1 MPPPG
6 KTTKRRGRRQGK
18 PVSRDAVLRA
28 AKLQFA
34 KRGYDKTTLRA
45 IADHARVDPSMV
57 LYLFGSKAELFRES
71 MELVLPA
78 NLLTNELAEKDDDLG
93 RRVVRAYLGIW
104 ERPDTAASMASMV
117 QSATSNSDANE
128 AFRGFLHDYLLTAV
142 SNALG
147 GGDEARLRAMLAATS
162 LVGTAMLRY
171 IMRVPPLSSLGV
183 DEVVAL
189 VGPAVHRS
197 LTIPANE
204 LGLDPPPQ

>member
-1 MPPPG
+1 
-6 KTTKRRGRRQGK
+6 
-18 PVSRDAVLRA
+18 
-28 AKLQFA
+28 
-34 KRGYDKTTLRA
+34 
-45 IADHARVDPSMV
+45 MV

-71 MELVLPA
+71 MKLVLPA
-78 NLLTNELAEKDDDLG
+78 NLLTNELAEKDDDVG

-189 VGPAVHRS
+189 IGPAVHRS
-197 LTIPANE
+197 LTIPADE
-204 LGLDPPPQ
+204 LGLDLPPIKTRGAQTTGPAATPRSPREC